1 MEDKKKTK
9 INLKI
14 ILVILLVV
22 AIAVIIYVMNR
33 PKEIANIKYDI
44 KITYRYSSI
53 NMPLT
58 GYASDI
64 EYVLVNIDKQKAYF
78 INDRYIFAGKEEE
91 RRTLLYTC

>member
-14 ILVILLVV
+14 ILAIILVV
-22 AIAVIIYVMNR
+22 AIAIVIYIMNR
-33 PKEIANIKYDI
+33 PKEIADIKYDI

-58 GYASDI
+58 GYASDT
-64 EYVLVNIDKQKAYF
+64 EYVLVNIDEQKAYF
-78 INDRYIFAGKEEE
+78 INDRYIFVGEEK
-91 RRTLLYTC
+91 RTLLYTC